1 MIQILTS
8 IYPYFIFLSVFIV
21 VLAIILFLVTR
32 KYKDKRTKFY
42 SLFLNLNARS
52 VILVATTL
60 LNLTFILYLT
70 LCVKYYD
77 DFILYLLIANSVVSI
92 IMSLDIHLVGYDI
105 LYTVISVIIL
115 KVFSLIY
122 NYLDTIYYNRVIFVL
137 GIVFLLMIIIYAFFI
152 TIRKI
157 EIIIKKNKFVRRL
170 S

>member
-21 VLAIILFLVTR
+21 VLAIILFLGTR

-170 S
+170 L